1 MFGWR
6 AKIGVLY
13 PSSGSSTLGE
23 WYAWAPGGVTFAP
36 SPFHV
41 VDVLPETLSARE
53 DDLATAA
60 GLLQAAEVDCLVQVG
75 TPFGFVAGLEG
86 DRSLTRRVATA
97 VGAPAV
103 TMMTA
108 CIEAMQHL
116 GIVRPALLTAY
127 VDRMN
132 DLLVERLREDGIQ
145 PVGVQG
151 LGKISNLEINRTP
164 AATVYGAA
172 KAAASKAPDADGIF
186 LVCGGLP
193 TFEIIETLEQDTSL
207 PAISSNSAGLWSGL
221 RLAGVNPAVPG
232 LGRLYEGGVGVGPA
246 DA

>member
-23 WYAWAPGGVTFAP
+23 WYAWAPSGVTFAP

-41 VDVLPETLSARE
+41 VDVLPETLASRE
-53 DDLATAA
+53 GDLATAA

-75 TPFGFVAGLEG
+75 TPFGFVAGVEG
-86 DRSLTRRVATA
+86 DRSLTQRIATA

-103 TMMTA
+103 TMMTG
-108 CIEAMQHL
+108 CIEALHHL
-116 GIVRPALLTAY
+116 GMRRPVLLTAY

-132 DLLVERLREDGIQ
+132 DLLAERLRADGVA
-145 PVGVQG
+145 PVAVQG
-151 LGKISNLEINRTP
+151 LGKVSNLDINRTP
-164 AATVYGAA
+164 ATTVYRAA

-186 LVCGGLP
+186 IVCGGLP
-193 TFEIIETLEQDTSL
+193 TFDILDALEQDTRL
-207 PAISSNSAGLWSGL
+207 AAISSNSAALWSAL
-221 RLAGVNPAVPG
+221 KLANVEPAVPG
-232 LGRLYEGGVGVGPA
+232 LGRLFERGPER
-246 DA
+246 